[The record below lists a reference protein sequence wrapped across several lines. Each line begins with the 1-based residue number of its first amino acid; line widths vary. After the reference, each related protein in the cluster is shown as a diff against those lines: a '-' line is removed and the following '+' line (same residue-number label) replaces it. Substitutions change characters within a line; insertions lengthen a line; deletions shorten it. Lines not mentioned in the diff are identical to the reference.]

1 VVTQK
6 SPEPESSPGFPRPL
20 VIVVAA
26 ICLLGW
32 FSKEIGDPDFWWH
45 LMTGEY
51 IAARHKLPVPD
62 PFAFTTAM
70 ARPAYPAEAQTR
82 QFNLTHE
89 WLAQLL
95 MYAMDRAAGFPGIVL
110 FRAAALTAFCALAGL
125 IAYARRRVFWAAIAA
140 AFAAASVAHVFA
152 ADRPYQVT
160 FLLLALTWWLAETR
174 RWLWLL
180 PPLFLVWANCHGG
193 FFLGWIVLG
202 ACSAEA
208 LWSRKPDGLRF
219 AGLTAICILI
229 CGLNPN
235 GFRIFP
241 ALLAYRGS
249 FLQSRL
255 LEWARPSL
263 WPPSAFSVLL
273 IAALAAMLWAGRRV
287 RLADWLIFA
296 VFAAA
301 ALTAQRNF
309 ILIGLAAPVFLV
321 AYLPWSLRLPAW
333 TDLAL
338 LLLAAGGLAAGIANG
353 GVFQFRAAGWRYPVG
368 AADFLRDHHVT
379 QPMFN
384 TYEFGGYLIW
394 RLWPQERV
402 FIDGRALSESVFLD
416 YARILY
422 NHDES
427 DGGKTAAQLLDEYGV
442 QVIVMN
448 TFEPTNGL
456 VYNLA
461 PALADPHQTAWKLVY
476 EDAQAIIFMRTPP
489 PGVTPINSLQ
499 VLTHMEDECALH
511 LEHEP
516 QFPRCARA
524 LGQVFSKI
532 GDFARARKWIGEY
545 LSHPHAADPEAE
557 EAFRR
562 LSQ

>member
-1 VVTQK
+1 MTRK
-6 SPEPESSPGFPRPL
+6 SPQPKSSPRFPRPL

-26 ICLLGW
+26 ACLLGW

-45 LMTGEY
+45 LITGEY
-51 IAARHKLPVPD
+51 IAARHTLPVPD

-70 ARPAYPAEAQTR
+70 ARPAYAAEARTR

-95 MYAMDRAAGFPGIVL
+95 MYAVYRAAGFPGIVL
-110 FRAAALTAFCALAGL
+110 FRAAMLTDFCALVGL
-125 IAYARRRVFWAAIAA
+125 LAYVRRRVFWAAIAA
-140 AFAAASVAHVFA
+140 AFAAASVAHLFA

-160 FLLLALTWWLAETR
+160 FLFLALTWLLVETR
-174 RWLWLL
+174 RCLWLL

-193 FFLGWIVLG
+193 FFLGWVVLG
-202 ACSAEA
+202 AYSAEA
-208 LWSRKPDGLRF
+208 LLSRRPPGLRF
-219 AGLTAICILI
+219 AGLSVVCILI

-235 GFRIFP
+235 GFRIFS

-263 WPPSAFSVLL
+263 WPPSEFSILL
-273 IAALAAMLWAGRRV
+273 IAALAAMLWAFRRV
-287 RLADWLIFA
+287 RLADWLLFA
-296 VFAAA
+296 AFAAA
-301 ALTAQRNF
+301 SLTAHRNI
-309 ILIGLAAPVFLV
+309 ILIGLVAPVVIV

-333 TDLAL
+333 TDFAL
-338 LLLAAGGLAAGIANG
+338 LILAAAGLAAGIANG
-353 GVFQFRAAGWRYPVG
+353 SVFQFHAAGWRYPAG

-402 FIDGRALSESVFLD
+402 FIDGRALSESVFSD

-422 NHDES
+422 NHDGS
-427 DGGKTAAQLLDEYGV
+427 DGGKTATQLLDDYGA
-442 QVIVMN
+442 QVILMN

-461 PALADPHQTAWKLVY
+461 PSLADPRQTTWKLVY
-476 EDAQAIIFMRTPP
+476 QDPQAVLFVRNPP
-489 PGVTPINSLQ
+489 PGVTPLDSLQ

-524 LGQVFSKI
+524 LGQVFSKL

-545 LSHPHAADPEAE
+545 LSRPHAADPEAE
-557 EAFRR
+557 EAYRR
-562 LSQ
+562 FSQ